1 MYSNLKVSK
10 IASPRCQ
17 QIRGHDKDYTRT
29 LLKNC
34 LGFSQILNEQSGEER
49 NLGVFTSNCNN

>member
-49 NLGVFTSNCNN
+49 NLGVFTYI